1 MASRFEKFSERA
13 RRVLTIAQEEAR
25 NLNHSYIGTEHIL
38 LGLVREEE
46 GVAARVLTN
55 LGIGLGKVRSA
66 VEFIIGRGEKPGT
79 GETGLTPR
87 AKKVIELAIDEARQ
101 LGHNYIGTEHLLL
114 GLLREGEGVASSVLD
129 SFGITLER
137 ARAET
142 AHILTQGA
150 PKARLSR
157 STSRTPALDQLGIDL
172 TAAARAGKL
181 DPVIGRYKEIERL
194 IQILSRRT
202 KNNPAL
208 IGEPGVGKTAIVE
221 GLAHRIVAGDVPE
234 TLEDRRLLA
243 LDMGSLVAGTKYRGE
258 FEERLKKIIDE
269 IKTAANCVLFIDEF
283 HTMVGAGA
291 AEGAVDAANILKP
304 SLARGELQCIGA
316 TTLDDYRKYVER
328 DAALERRFQ
337 PVLVEEPSVDETLEI
352 LRGIKERYEEHHHL
366 TITDE
371 ALSSAA
377 SLAARYIPD
386 RFLPDKAI
394 DLVDEAASRVRIKH
408 RTMPITLKEA
418 KQLGDNIR
426 KDKDAALATQ
436 QYDYAAE
443 LRQRE
448 QQIEEK
454 IRSLEEEWRSEQE
467 QEQPEVVAEDIAEVV
482 SMWTGVPIVQL
493 AGDETSRLLNMEE
506 VVHRRII
513 GQDEA
518 IVTIAKAIRR
528 ARAGLKDPRRPIGNF
543 IFLGPTGVGKTEL
556 ARALSEFM
564 FGSEDTLIRIDM
576 SEFMEKFAV
585 SRLVGA
591 PPGYVGYDEGGQ
603 LTEAVRRKSYSCI
616 LLDEIEKAHPDVF
629 NLLLQIFDDGHLTD
643 AKGRRVDFRNSI
655 IIMTSNIGAE
665 LIRKGTTIG
674 FASRSDE
681 VKTREQSYERM
692 KENLLNELKKA
703 FRPEFLNRVD
713 GVVVFHAL
721 TKEQIRSIVD
731 LMLANVSQQL
741 KEKEIMLEVT
751 DAAKDFLGEK
761 GYDEVF
767 GARPLRRVIQD
778 MIEDKLSEAVLRDE
792 FKVFNRVYETRVTI
806 KKPEVLSGVSK
817 AIQELPDII
826 NIESSGD
833 SLTVYSTNVVKYD
846 VEKIAK
852 DQVKEVV
859 KGETEGRL
867 RDKEATEPRITENT
881 YISYVVIDM
890 KDNEIVI
897 ESKDSFALPD
907 LAVGAATV

>member
-1 MASRFEKFSERA
+1 MSSRFEKFSERA

-25 NLNHSYIGTEHIL
+25 QLNHNYIGTEHIL

-46 GVAARVLTN
+46 GVAAKVLTN
-55 LGIGLGKVRSA
+55 LGASLNKVRQA
-66 VEFIIGRGEKPGT
+66 VEFISGRGERPST

-87 AKKVIELAIDEARQ
+87 AKRVIELAIDEARQ
-101 LGHNYIGTEHLLL
+101 LSHNYIGTEHLLL
-114 GLLREGEGVASSVLD
+114 GLLREGEGVAAGVLD
-129 SFGITLER
+129 SLGITLER
-137 ARAET
+137 ARTET
-142 AHILTQGA
+142 TQVISQGMPRGRLTRA
-150 PKARLSR
+150 A
-157 STSRTPALDQLGIDL
+157 SRTPALDQLGVDL

-181 DPVIGRYKEIERL
+181 DPVIGRVKEIERV

-234 TLEDRRLLA
+234 TLEERRLVA

-258 FEERLKKIIDE
+258 FEERVKKVIDE
-269 IKTAANCVLFIDEF
+269 IKTAGNCVLFVDEF

-304 SLARGELQCIGA
+304 SLSRGELQCIGA

-337 PVLVEEPSVDETLEI
+337 PVLVEEPSVDETLDI

-366 TITDE
+366 TISDE
-371 ALSSAA
+371 ALNSAA
-377 SLAARYIPD
+377 TLAARYIPD

-394 DLVDEAASRVRIKH
+394 DLTDEAASRVRIKH
-408 RTMPITLKEA
+408 HTMPITLKEA
-418 KQLGDNIR
+418 KQLAEAKR
-426 KDKDAALATQ
+426 KDKDAALAAQ
-436 QYDYAAE
+436 EYDRAAE
-443 LRQRE
+443 LR
-448 QQIEEK
+448 EEELQAEEEIK
-454 IRSLEEEWRSEQE
+454 RLEEEWRAEQGKDK
-467 QEQPEVVAEDIAEVV
+467 PEVTAENIAEVV
-482 SMWTGVPIVQL
+482 GMWTGIPVVQL

-506 VVHRRII
+506 VIHQRII

-518 IVTIAKAIRR
+518 ITTIAKAIRR
-528 ARAGLKDPRRPIGNF
+528 ARAGIKDPRRPIGNF

-556 ARALSEFM
+556 VRALAEFM
-564 FGSEDTLIRIDM
+564 FGSEDTLIRLDM

-591 PPGYVGYDEGGQ
+591 PPGYVGYEEGGQ
-603 LTEAVRRKSYSCI
+603 LTEAVRRKSYCCI

-655 IIMTSNIGAE
+655 IVMTSNVGAE

-674 FASRSDE
+674 FASRSNE
-681 VKTREQSYERM
+681 AKTQEQAYEKM
-692 KENLLNELKKA
+692 KENLLNELKKT

-713 GVVVFHAL
+713 GVVVFHSL
-721 TKEQIRSIVD
+721 TKEQIRQIVD
-731 LMLANVSQQL
+731 LMLTSVTQQL
-741 KEKEIMLEVT
+741 SEKGIKLEVT

-778 MIEDKLSEAVLRDE
+778 MIEDKLSEDLLRGK
-792 FKVFNRVYETRVTI
+792 F
-806 KKPEVLSGVSK
+806 
-817 AIQELPDII
+817 Q
-826 NIESSGD
+826 SGD
-833 SLTVYSTNVVKYD
+833 TVVVD
-846 VEKIAK
+846 LE
-852 DQVKEVV
+852 
-859 KGETEGRL
+859 GE
-867 RDKEATEPRITENT
+867 
-881 YISYVVIDM
+881 
-890 KDNEIVI
+890 EIVVH
-897 ESKDSFALPD
+897 SSP
-907 LAVGAATV
+907 VGALMGDEQ